1 MSNLLILSTEASR
14 YFACFISQNLGM
26 GCQTDIERRIFGGGE
41 KYFRIGINERT
52 DLLGKDVVFVGSTH
66 TDEDLEELY
75 RIGRALVEYGARR
88 IIFVIPFLGYST
100 MDRAS
105 KAGEVV
111 TAKTVACK
119 LSLIPNGD
127 LRNVFLM
134 MDLHTPGLVH
144 YFEGN
149 CLRFELS
156 AEDVLAGAVKDISL
170 TDFVFGSADLGR
182 PKGVKAFAKK
192 FGSRIVLVDKD
203 RDFEEISVNQIIG
216 DVEDKTV
223 VIYDDMTRSG
233 HTIFAAAN
241 AYRKAGAKNIL
252 AVLNHFA
259 LNSEDVVTQFI
270 GSLVSEVIT
279 TNTHPMSNSGLVK
292 KYPRIFHILDVS
304 HLFAGAIKSII
315 D

>member
-1 MSNLLILSTEASR
+1 MKDLIIFSTKDSF
-14 YFACFISQNLGM
+14 YFSALIAKHLDWQKIGN
-26 GCQTDIERRIFGGGE
+26 IERHIFGGGE
-41 KYFRIGINERT
+41 KYYRIGIET
-52 DLLGKDVVFVGSTH
+52 KSELLGRDVVFVGSTH

-75 RIGRALVEYGARR
+75 RVGRALVGYGVRR
-88 IIFVIPFLGYST
+88 CIFVIPFLGYST

-119 LSLIPNGD
+119 LSSIPNGD

-156 AEDVLAGAVKDISL
+156 AEDVLARAVEKMPL

-182 PKGVKAFAKK
+182 PKGVKALAKR
-192 FGSRIVLVDKD
+192 FGSRIVLIDKD
-203 RDFEEISVNQIIG
+203 RDFEEITVNQVIG
-216 DVEDKTV
+216 DVKDKTV

-233 HTIFAAAN
+233 QTIFAASN
-241 AYRKAGAKNIL
+241 AYRQAGAKKVL

-259 LNSEDVVTQFI
+259 LNSEDVVTNFLN
-270 GSLVSEVIT
+270 GSVSEVIT
-279 TNTHPMSNSGLVK
+279 TNTHPMSNDDLVK
-292 KYPRIFHILDVS
+292 NYPKVFRVLDVS